1 MQKIIHNLRQK
12 PEKVRRHILH
22 VTTLV
27 LAVVLFFIWIY
38 TLGAGLGNQDTQ
50 VRAQNDLEPLSA
62 IKDNIINGYKSIQ
75 EESSN
80 IIAE

>member
-12 PEKVRRHILH
+12 PERVRRHILH

-27 LAVVLFFIWIY
+27 LAVILFFIWIY
-38 TLGAGLGNQDTQ
+38 TLGAGLGNKDIQ
-50 VRAQNDLEPLSA
+50 VKAQNDLEPLNT
-62 IKDNIINGYKSIQ
+62 IKDNLINGYKSIQ

-80 IIAE
+80 IITE